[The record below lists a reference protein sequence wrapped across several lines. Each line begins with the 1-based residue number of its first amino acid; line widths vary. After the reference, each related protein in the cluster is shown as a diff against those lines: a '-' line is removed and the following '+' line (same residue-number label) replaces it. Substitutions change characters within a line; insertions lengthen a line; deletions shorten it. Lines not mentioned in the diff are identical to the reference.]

1 VKIVFWGT
9 PEYAVPTFH
18 SLLENGHEIVG
29 VVTQPDKRRSRGKK
43 LSYSPIKKV
52 ALDKKIPIF
61 TPQKI
66 KTDLKIQNQI
76 FELNADIFIVVAFGQ
91 LLPKSIL
98 DHPPFGCW
106 NIHASILPR
115 WRGAA
120 PIQYSLISGDK
131 YTGVAIM
138 HMEEGLDTGPVL
150 IQEKI
155 EIKNNDNYQVLSDR
169 LSQLSSKLIIN
180 AVDLIKEKGIISLSE
195 RIKKLKMIS
204 QEKLYGDVEYASLI
218 KKEDLLIEWDSS
230 SLDIHR
236 KVMGLYPNAYTYWE
250 GKRIKIL
257 STYYSLKDF
266 CDQFYIDRIRNIIE
280 RNRFKRPGTI
290 VDVSNKYGIIVLTSD
305 LPIIIIEAQLEG
317 KRPAG
322 KSNLINQLKAS
333 TGKLFKSI

>member
-1 VKIVFWGT
+1 MKIVFWGT
-9 PEYAVPTFH
+9 PEYAVPIFH

-76 FELNADIFIVVAFGQ
+76 FELNADIYIVVAFGQ
-91 LLPKSIL
+91 ILPKSIL
-98 DHPPFGCW
+98 DYPPFGCW

-155 EIKNNDNYQVLSDR
+155 EITNKDNYQILSDR
-169 LSQLSSKLIIN
+169 LSQLSAKLIIN
-180 AVDLIKEKGIISLSE
+180 ALDLIKDKGIISLSE
-195 RIKKLKMIS
+195 RIKKLKMIT
-204 QEKLYGDVEYASLI
+204 QKKMDGEVKYASLI
-218 KKEDLLIEWDSS
+218 KKDDLLIKWNSS

-236 KVMGLYPNAYTYWE
+236 KVMGLYPNAYTYWQ

-257 STYYSLKDF
+257 STCYSIKDYL
-266 CDQFYIDRIRNIIE
+266 DQKNIKRINSIIE
-280 RNRFKRPGTI
+280 NNKFKKPGTVI
-290 VDVSNKYGIIVLTSD
+290 DTSNKHGIIVLTSD

-322 KSNLINQLKAS
+322 KSNLINQIKAS
-333 TGKLFKSI
+333 PGKLFNSL